1 MENKEQDRGQF
12 ASNWGFI
19 MAAAGSAVGLGNLWK
34 FPYLAGQSG
43 GGVFVITYLFLVVAI
58 GYTMMLGEMAIGR
71 ATKLDPY
78 SAYRSISPKWG
89 WVGGLGILTAFV
101 ILSYYS
107 VVGGWVIKYIISSV
121 MGTIPDFGTFI
132 GGAAEPIIYHAI
144 FMLVTILIV
153 LGGISGGI
161 EKASKIMMPALFV
174 ALIIIVIRSV
184 TLPGAGAG
192 LEYYLKPDF
201 SKFSFGVVLAAMGQV
216 FFSLSLGMGA
226 LVTYGSYLDKS
237 SDLEKNAFIVPAMDT
252 SVALLAG
259 FAILPAVF
267 AFGKEPGAGPSLL
280 FITLPEVFAAM
291 PFGRL
296 FAVMFFVLVL
306 FAALTSSISLLE
318 VVVSFTIDKLKM
330 SRKSGTWTV
339 GFIMFIIGIFAS
351 LSNGPI
357 LGNIK
362 APLINMNIFDTLGF
376 FTDKLFMPIGGL
388 AMCLFIKFAWG
399 VDNAVAE
406 IKTGDGATFK
416 TEKLWRVL
424 IGVVA
429 PIMIAIIL
437 VTGLWEIF
445 AQG

>member
-107 VVGGWVIKYIISSV
+107 VVGGWVIKYIISSL
-121 MGTIPDFGTFI
+121 MGSIPDFGVFI
-132 GGAAEPIIYHAI
+132 GEATEPIIYHAI
-144 FMLVTILIV
+144 FMLITILIV

-161 EKASKIMMPALFV
+161 EKACNVLMPALFV

-184 TLPGAGAG
+184 TLPGSGAG
-192 LEYYLKPDF
+192 LEYYLKPDI
-201 SKFSFGVVLAAMGQV
+201 SKFSIGVVLAAMGQV

-226 LVTYGSYLDKS
+226 LITYGSYLDKNS
-237 SDLEKNAFIVPAMDT
+237 NLEKNAFIVPAMDT
-252 SVALLAG
+252 AVALLAG

-291 PFGRL
+291 PMGRL
-296 FAVMFFVLVL
+296 FAVIFFVLVL

-318 VVVSFTIDKLKM
+318 VVVSFSIDKLKM
-330 SRKSGTWTV
+330 QRKTGTWV
-339 GFIMFIIGIFAS
+339 VAIIMFVIGIFAS

-357 LGNIK
+357 LGDIK
-362 APLINMNIFDTLGF
+362 APFINMNIFDTLGF

-388 AMCLFIKFAWG
+388 GMCLFITFSWG
-399 VDNAVAE
+399 VDKAIEE
-406 IKTGDGATFK
+406 IKIGSEFG
-416 TEKLWRVL
+416 TEKLWKFL
-424 IGVVA
+424 ITIAA

-437 VTGLWEIF
+437 VTGLMEIF
-445 AQG
+445 MAG